1 MLKKI
6 FYVATVALG
15 VLGVA
20 ATIVAAFVSIGISTG
35 VVLPGLAGAVLIA
48 WGLKHILRPGPV
60 IGIKWLRIAVTVII
74 CIGMLSFAAVEV
86 MIIAFPTG
94 DAPGSVN
101 FVIVPGC
108 GIFPDGRLTL
118 TLKNRLDA
126 AFSYLLENEDAVC
139 IVSGGQGRRE
149 PTTEAEAMKNYLV
162 SRGIGPSR
170 IVEEGDSYDTQDNMA
185 QSSALMDSVFPG
197 RQKTAVVATSD
208 FHVLRAVTLAR
219 NNGIEAYGISAPT
232 PWYIAVNYYMRE
244 YIGVLKMALVD
255 LK

>member
-6 FYVATVALG
+6 FYIATVALG

-20 ATIVAAFVSIGISTG
+20 ATAVAALVSTGISTG

-48 WGLKHILRPGPV
+48 WGLKHILHPGPV

-74 CIGMLSFAAVEV
+74 CIGLLSFAAIEA
-86 MIIAFPTG
+86 MIIAFPAD
-94 DAPGSVN
+94 DAPESVN

-108 GIFPDGRLTL
+108 AIFPDGRLTL

-126 AFSYLLENEDAVC
+126 AYSYLVENEGAIC

-162 SRGIGPSR
+162 SRGIDPSR
-170 IVEEGDSYDTQDNMA
+170 IALEGNSFDTQDNMS
-185 QSSALMDSVFPG
+185 QSSALMDNMFPG
-197 RQKTAVVATSD
+197 KKKTAVVATSD

-244 YIGVLKMALVD
+244 YISVLKMALID

>member
-6 FYVATVALG
+6 FYIATVALG
-15 VLGVA
+15 IVGVA
-20 ATIVAAFVSIGISTG
+20 ATIVAALVSTGISTG

-60 IGIKWLRIAVTVII
+60 ISIKWLRIAVTVII
-74 CIGMLSFAAVEV
+74 CIGLLSFIVVET
-86 MIIAFPTG
+86 MIIAFPGG
-94 DAPGSVN
+94 DTPKGVD

-118 TLKNRLDA
+118 TLTNRLDA
-126 AFSYLLENEDAVC
+126 ARGYLLENDGAVC

-149 PTTEAEAMKNYLV
+149 PTTEAEAMKSYLV
-162 SRGIGPSR
+162 SRGIDSSR
-170 IVEEGDSYDTQDNMA
+170 IALEDNSYDTQDNMA
-185 QSSALMDSVFPG
+185 QSSALMNNMFPG
-197 RQKTAVVATSD
+197 RQKTAVVATSA
-208 FHVLRAVTLAR
+208 FHVMRAVTLAR

-232 PWYIAVNYYMRE
+232 PWYIAINDYMRE
-244 YIGVLKMALVD
+244 YIGVLKMALID